1 MQIQQGGKLPGS
13 IKEEIK
19 DKLGSAKTNCNL
31 QRKYGTHEKNWNPSL
46 TALNPVYTGAPQK
59 KVLSFMPGL
68 PGASSEKSAED
79 MVVARHGG
87 EPARGPRRVGVRAA
101 APLGQCGPRAT

>member
-1 MQIQQGGKLPGS
+1 MVSP
-13 IKEEIK
+13 
-19 DKLGSAKTNCNL
+19 
-31 QRKYGTHEKNWNPSL
+31 R
-46 TALNPVYTGAPQK
+46 LNPVYTGAPQK

-101 APLGQCGPRAT
+101 APPGQCGPRAT

>member
-19 DKLGSAKTNCNL
+19 DTLGSAKTNCNL

-68 PGASSEKSAED
+68 PGASSEKSDED

-101 APLGQCGPRAT
+101 APPGQCGPRAA